1 MPPGPDRGPEERPH
15 MSDSSL
21 RPILTTAVVTAVL
34 TGAAVYAVTHMPAEQ
49 EVEAAAIAAPAPEAV
64 PETAAAELT
73 DAERENFRAEVR
85 AYLMERPEV
94 LLEAIQ
100 VLEDRQAADAAEAEV
115 SMIRDNAEAI
125 FNDGHSWV
133 GGNPEGDITLVEFMD
148 YRCGYCRKAFEEVEE
163 LVNAD
168 GNIRFVLKEFPILGE
183 ESVAASQLAI
193 ATQLAAGDEAYKRM
207 HDALMVHS
215 GGFDEVSVRR
225 LLTSLD
231 IEEEP
236 VIEMLGSPEVTE
248 VINANRALAQQLQIT
263 GTPTFVLPET
273 MLRGYVPL
281 AGMRSIVADLRA
293 E

>member
-1 MPPGPDRGPEERPH
+1 M
-15 MSDSSL
+15 SSL
-21 RPILTTAVVTAVL
+21 RPILTTAVVTAAL
-34 TGAAVYAVTHMPAEQ
+34 TGAAFYAIDKMPTE
-49 EVEAAAIAAPAPEAV
+49 PELNQ
-64 PETAAAELT
+64 AAEASAPGLT
-73 DAERENFRAEVR
+73 PSERESFRTEVR
-85 AYLMERPEV
+85 DYLMEHPEV

-100 VLEDRQAADAAEAEV
+100 VLEDRQAVEAAEAEV
-115 SMIRDNAEAI
+115 AMVRDNAEAL
-125 FNDGHSWV
+125 FDDGFSWV

-148 YRCGYCRKAFEEVEE
+148 YRCGYCRKAFEDVEE
-163 LVNAD
+163 LVATD

-183 ESVAASQLAI
+183 ESLAASQLAI
-193 ATQLAAGDEAYKRM
+193 ATQLAAGDEAYKQM

-225 LLTSLD
+225 LLSSLG

-236 VIEMLGSPEVTE
+236 VIAMLGSPEVAE
-248 VINANRALAQQLQIT
+248 VINANRALAQKLEIT

-273 MLRGYVPL
+273 LLRGYVPL

>member
-1 MPPGPDRGPEERPH
+1 

>member
-1 MPPGPDRGPEERPH
+1 
-15 MSDSSL
+15 MSEKSL

-34 TGAAVYAVTHMPAEQ
+34 TGAAVYAVTHMPAET
-49 EVEAAAIAAPAPEAV
+49 EIEAAAAGAASSASVELS
-64 PETAAAELT
+64 AAER
-73 DAERENFRAEVR
+73 DSFRGEVR
-85 AYLMERPEV
+85 AYLMEHPEV

-100 VLEDRQAADAAEAEV
+100 VLEDRQAVEAAEAEV
-115 SMIRDNAEAI
+115 DMVRDNAEAL
-125 FNDGHSWV
+125 FNDGVSWV

-163 LVNAD
+163 LVATD

-183 ESVAASQLAI
+183 ESLAASQLAI
-193 ATQLAAGDEAYKRM
+193 ATQLAAGDDAYKRM

-215 GGFDEVSVRR
+215 GGFDEVTVRR
-225 LLTSLD
+225 LLSSLG

-236 VIEMLGSPEVTE
+236 VIAMLGSPEVTE
-248 VINANRALAQQLQIT
+248 VINANRALAQKLQIT
-263 GTPTFVLPET
+263 GTPTFVMPET

-281 AGMRSIVADLRA
+281 AGMRSIVAELRA